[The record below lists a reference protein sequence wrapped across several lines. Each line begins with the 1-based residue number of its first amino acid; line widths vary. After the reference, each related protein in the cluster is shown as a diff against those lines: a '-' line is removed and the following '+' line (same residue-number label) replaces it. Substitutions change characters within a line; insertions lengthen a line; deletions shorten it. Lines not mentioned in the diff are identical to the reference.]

1 MSGETTNYADPMLDP
16 VNAALMRL
24 LASRLS
30 AGYAVVGKQVE
41 ADRWCRV
48 AMAATGA
55 PPAMADV

>member
-1 MSGETTNYADPMLDP
+1 MSGEDQNYSDPMADP

-24 LASRLS
+24 LASRL
-30 AGYAVVGKQVE
+30 AAAYTVVGRQAE

-55 PPAMADV
+55 PPAMADA